1 MLTLYLFR
9 NYIPQKNDDALQ
21 RYTAQSYRCY
31 DVLEGQLIKT
41 RGESIVPS
49 RVTAVDYHFEPWVRV
64 YSYAGLLLDNY
75 PLIKKWLG
83 FMAARKEV
91 QEAYVKVR
99 GKK

>member
-9 NYIPQKNDDALQ
+9 NYTPQKNDDALQ
-21 RYTAQSYRCY
+21 RYTAQSYCCY
-31 DVLEGQLIKT
+31 DVLEGQLKKT

-49 RVTAVDYHFEPWVRV
+49 RVTAVDYHFEPWLRV
-64 YSYAGLLLDNY
+64 YSYAGLSLDNY

-83 FMAARKEV
+83 LMAARKEV